1 MAAIK
6 NEVTLASREILK
18 ATNGQLS
25 ERIAGRFKVIIEQA
39 EMLTLLFKRLTP
51 FSGRRR
57 GRPVQTTIEQLI
69 KDSFGLYAQ
78 RIEELKVSVELPD
91 GASHVTDRPVGN
103 ADDSCQS
110 FGQFPVLARESPRE
124 GPQDFSS
131 NATQRVRLEHC
142 LFRQRSRRCRR
153 CA

>member
-51 FSGRRR
+51 FSGRR
-57 GRPVQTTIEQLI
+57 
-69 KDSFGLYAQ
+69 
-78 RIEELKVSVELPD
+78 
-91 GASHVTDRPVGN
+91 
-103 ADDSCQS
+103 AD
-110 FGQFPVLARESPRE
+110 GQFRQP
-124 GPQDFSS
+124 SS
-131 NATQRVRLEHC
+131 NLLRTALAC
-142 LFRQRSRRCRR
+142 MLN
-153 CA
+153 ALKN